1 MPLRA
6 MGWLMR
12 REKNDR
18 KLLIIL
24 SDANPNDDEKL
35 PRKGLLPGGVYG
47 GKAGVDDA
55 AHEAAALR
63 KSGIVPVCIFTGSD
77 AELDGARKIYGREL
91 ARIPSIGWFADTV
104 GKLIEGQI
112 KVCM

>member
-18 KLLIIL
+18 KLLIML

-91 ARIPSIGWFADTV
+91 ARRYCQELCAKLFA
-104 GKLIEGQI
+104 GSS
-112 KVCM
+112 